1 MSVDELS
8 FKQRLSNA
16 GEDVAYAQKG
26 GRNEAQKYSFLE
38 EAEVKA
44 KVNPTLRKH
53 GLVITAVEYT
63 PVGPQT
69 PDSAVLSCTVTIS
82 DVFSDAAVRFQGM
95 GCGSNR
101 GKAVMAACAVSLKYA
116 MTSGF
121 QIATGD
127 DPENDKRFPEPAT
140 KSKDAEPKPKPTATE
155 TPNSWVSVLYQRIV
169 SADTAAALQ
178 ALKQPIYE
186 LQGKVNK
193 EDFAG
198 LVDTYKD
205 KAKALAAQET
215 K

>member
-127 DPENDKRFPEPAT
+127 DPENDKRFPEPSNQKV
-140 KSKDAEPKPKPTATE
+140 KSVVEPTPKPAAPE
-155 TPNSWVSVLYQRIV
+155 TLNTMYQRIV
-169 SADTAAALQ
+169 NADTAAALQ
-178 ALKQPIYE
+178 SLKQPIYE
-186 LQGKVNK
+186 LQGKATK

-205 KAKALAAQET
+205 KAKALMAQET